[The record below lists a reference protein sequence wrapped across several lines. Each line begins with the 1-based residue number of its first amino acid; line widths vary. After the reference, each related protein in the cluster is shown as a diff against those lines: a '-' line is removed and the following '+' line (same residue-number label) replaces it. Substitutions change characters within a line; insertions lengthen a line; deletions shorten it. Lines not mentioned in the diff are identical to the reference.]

1 MHMTLVVCRGKSA
14 EYVDT
19 VDGMLAAKRAKQI
32 ILVNDWHNE
41 FPECI
46 RTHKDKVLNFLSVM
60 HARRPQMIRYSSRAP
75 ETMKYVRTHGP
86 APLAKNHHRGPM
98 AMNDDLRESIM
109 SLGIQ
114 REFDDIWNSGDT
126 GIMAVAYASIF
137 GSSVVIVGLDFWE
150 APYWTCP
157 SPAEAATSAIHAAY
171 DETKRKKGRHSKDK
185 FMKLLIDFMRVHTSC
200 MFLIHTGSPTFKA
213 SLEDLMKTSD
223 HVKLI

>member
-46 RTHKDKVLNFLSVM
+46 RTHKDKVLNFLSKM

-86 APLAKNHHRGPM
+86 LTGNVTRWPM

-157 SPAEAATSAIHAAY
+157 SPALAAKAAS
-171 DETKRKKGRHSKDK
+171 DETKRKKGRHRKDK
-185 FMKLLIDFMRVHTSC
+185 FMKLLIDLMRVHTSC
-200 MFLIHTGSPTFKA
+200 EFLIHTLSPTFKA